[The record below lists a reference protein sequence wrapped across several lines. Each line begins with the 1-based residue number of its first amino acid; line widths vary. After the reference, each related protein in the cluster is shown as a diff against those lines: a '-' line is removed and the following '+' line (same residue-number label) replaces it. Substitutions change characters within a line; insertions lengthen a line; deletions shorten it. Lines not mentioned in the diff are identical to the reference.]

1 MLFILVN
8 VYLLADYCNCLENV
22 NATTTT
28 GLKVYLSQV
37 KLLSFEMLLI
47 TFILTQLLK

>member
-1 MLFILVN
+1 MLFIIVS

-28 GLKVYLSQV
+28 GLKVYLSQI
-37 KLLSFEMLLI
+37 KLLSFAYFYTYSAFEV
-47 TFILTQLLK
+47 TN